1 MTFLKKRIHPFGWPV
16 LSFTGWH
23 YIGPS
28 VKTSLT
34 IEFQPICSRCFPDL
48 LSLHPCLPHFEFG
61 CFPFS
66 FIFPLCHG
74 MIILHFYSSIWCELV
89 FGQGHT
95 EEPEPR
101 YYIRR
106 LPHLSTCK
114 SNGINE
120 EKQANIP
127 LKECLP
133 VFAIT
138 MSA

>member
-1 MTFLKKRIHPFGWPV
+1 MHSIPVGPLPQPSLLFAENILRIEK
-16 LSFTGWH
+16 L
-23 YIGPS
+23 
-28 VKTSLT
+28 
-34 IEFQPICSRCFPDL
+34 
-48 LSLHPCLPHFEFG
+48 
-61 CFPFS
+61 
-66 FIFPLCHG
+66 
-74 MIILHFYSSIWCELV
+74 CELV
-89 FGQGHT
+89 LGQGHM

-101 YYIRR
+101 YYICR
-106 LPHLSTCK
+106 LPHLSTRK